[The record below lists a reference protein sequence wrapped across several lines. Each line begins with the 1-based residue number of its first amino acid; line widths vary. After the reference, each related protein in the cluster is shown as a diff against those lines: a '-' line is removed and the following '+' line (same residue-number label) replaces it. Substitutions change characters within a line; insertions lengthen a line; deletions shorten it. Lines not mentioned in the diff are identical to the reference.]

1 MFKETNPTI
10 DLKVVGERAS
20 LELARIQ
27 RAKDRERA
35 YTTVGAVKAE
45 FSGDQTDPN
54 LPPERLT
61 LAQKI
66 ARKLAGWTWCFYH
79 LPAIWRTASAAQTHA
94 IGAQEEARAARSE
107 AREAAQVLKTL
118 RKDLDELSSQRN
130 NDLEGLSSQIA
141 ALRREIMFQQRRLT
155 RLAELDRLPKGAERA
170 EKTIAG
176 ADQRLD
182 ALYLA
187 FEDAFRGTREH
198 IKLQS
203 RPVPR
208 SIITGRSWS
217 KEQTD
222 SRCRLRPR
230 RMAGNSEGSRPRCIW
245 GQLQFDDGGVLHRTG
260 S

>member
-198 IKLQS
+198 IKL
-203 RPVPR
+203 RVVPYLDR
-208 SIITGRSWS
+208 LLLAGVGQKSKPILDAGCGRGEWL
-217 KEQTD
+217 E
-222 SRCRLRPR
+222 
-230 RMAGNSEGSRPRCIW
+230 I
-245 GQLQFDDGGVLHRTG
+245 
-260 S
+260 